1 MNECSTR
8 RRITGIHSVTK
19 RQERYVHCTVCHDIV
34 KRPHSLTI
42 CTTASGQERRPFV
55 RFLLDQGRT
64 KEKRERKKTL
74 LRRERE
80 TTTTVFSPRFPPVG
94 GPPFTFLPRPWPF
107 DVHNNF
113 FLLLL
118 LLEKGLKMHQHSNG
132 RKYHRVRWAPCTSKR
147 CDPFSHSSINR
158 SVLRGLVYDL

>member
-19 RQERYVHCTVCHDIV
+19 RQERYVHCTVCQDMYYSFGTREEAV
-34 KRPHSLTI
+34 CPFLV
-42 CTTASGQERRPFV
+42 GLGENER
-55 RFLLDQGRT
+55 
-64 KEKRERKKTL
+64 KEREKKTL

-158 SVLRGLVYDL
+158 GVLRGLVYDL